1 MFRGEQVGGYERE
14 GGGAYVKVCTLPE
27 EDQSRGFR
35 MRVEKGRI

>member
-1 MFRGEQVGGYERE
+1 MFSGEQLGRYERE
-14 GGGAYVKVCTLPE
+14 GGGAYVNVCTSPE